1 MSNILK
7 KSDIHSDEYK
17 SYYDTYLKLV
27 SDGTSLDSALESY
40 SLLIRFFEMLPEN
53 KLLHRYQPEKW
64 TPKQIFQHLIDT
76 ERIFSY
82 RALRF
87 ARNDFS
93 ELSGFDENEYA
104 ENCNANDRSLK
115 SLTEEYKNLRL
126 SNISMYESF
135 SDEKLKNKGQ
145 ASGGYFSVRVI
156 PFILNGHEKHHMNI
170 IESRYL

>member
-1 MSNILK
+1 MLK
-7 KSDIHSDEYK
+7 KYNIQSEEYK
-17 SYYDTYLKLV
+17 PYYDTYLKLV
-27 SDGTSLDSALESY
+27 SDNTTLDSALESY
-40 SLLIRFFEMLPEN
+40 FSLIHFYEMLPEE
-53 KLLHRYQPEKW
+53 KLMHRYQPEKW

-76 ERIFSY
+76 ERVFSY

-93 ELSGFDENEYA
+93 ELSGFNENEYA
-104 ENCNANDRSLK
+104 ENCNANNRSLK
-115 SLTEEYKNLRL
+115 SLIEEYKHLRL

-135 SDEKLKNKGQ
+135 SDEVLKNKGQ

-156 PFILNGHEKHHMNI
+156 PFILKGHERHHMNV